1 MFFSVGIAKVLYLSD
16 GISSSALLAWTLGVW
31 TTRRW
36 TKRWRR
42 MRLLNL
48 WAAAPKGNALEDTP
62 TNVVGGDEAVA

>member
-1 MFFSVGIAKVLYLSD
+1 
-16 GISSSALLAWTLGVW
+16 
-31 TTRRW
+31 
-36 TKRWRR
+36 